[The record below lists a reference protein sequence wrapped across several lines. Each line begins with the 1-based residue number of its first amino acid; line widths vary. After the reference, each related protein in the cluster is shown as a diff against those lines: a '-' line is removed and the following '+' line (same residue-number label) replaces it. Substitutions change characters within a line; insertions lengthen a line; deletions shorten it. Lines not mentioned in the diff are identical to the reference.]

1 MPAGSSYEV
10 VCESDTLQ
18 LSGTPLDSDIARA
31 GWARLLSGTPLESEI
46 ARGGWDRPLEITMTK
61 QKFISLDEHVE
72 NLYGWEAEEED
83 AEALPA
89 GFCVIAD
96 GGGWAAGDD
105 GQLAAFMSAKSE
117 KLTLED
123 LKDEDTLAKFP
134 RISNRPHEHIIA
146 RSVVLSRIS
155 KMLMACLPLVDFEGS
170 DALGTSQVK
179 ELRTLILKQDK
190 TGLVTRV
197 LKLLKKTEI
206 RRPSIKI
213 DRTKAR
219 WDSESDP
226 TGERSIFGQ
235 IYTSL
240 GENATSPTIFRGADR
255 WWTVTFTNEHV
266 SDAGGGFRETVS
278 NISDD
283 LNSTRTPLFIPV
295 PNATSEVGD
304 IRDSW
309 MPSPGCTNYA
319 QYEFVGR
326 LMAAAIQSDESI
338 VLQFPPFVWKK
349 IARFPVDSAEYIR
362 SIDAYLSSY
371 DAMLTMDDETFEFS
385 FDELMFEAH
394 LSDGSCRE
402 LMPGGSTTAVTTANR
417 AEYVERVVAARLGE
431 IDRQCEALRRGLLS
445 ACIRASC

>member
-1 MPAGSSYEV
+1 
-10 VCESDTLQ
+10 
-18 LSGTPLDSDIARA
+18 
-31 GWARLLSGTPLESEI
+31 
-46 ARGGWDRPLEITMTK
+46 
-61 QKFISLDEHVE
+61 
-72 NLYGWEAEEED
+72 
-83 AEALPA
+83 
-89 GFCVIAD
+89 
-96 GGGWAAGDD
+96 
-105 GQLAAFMSAKSE
+105 
-117 KLTLED
+117 
-123 LKDEDTLAKFP
+123 
-134 RISNRPHEHIIA
+134 
-146 RSVVLSRIS
+146 
-155 KMLMACLPLVDFEGS
+155 
-170 DALGTSQVK
+170 
-179 ELRTLILKQDK
+179 
-190 TGLVTRV
+190 
-197 LKLLKKTEI
+197 
-206 RRPSIKI
+206 
-213 DRTKAR
+213 
-219 WDSESDP
+219 
-226 TGERSIFGQ
+226 
-235 IYTSL
+235 
-240 GENATSPTIFRGADR
+240 
-255 WWTVTFTNEHV
+255 V

-445 ACIRASC
+445 ACIPSQLLGLWTVDEFQRMVCGSPTIPSVPARPCCFCCAPADVARFVRRVESLKKQTKFSGSGPEDMFWTVRLLPARTSLSAAARLVSPRCGAGHVQIYGRGAWLGSQVFVRPSSAPRPAFRLVEQRR